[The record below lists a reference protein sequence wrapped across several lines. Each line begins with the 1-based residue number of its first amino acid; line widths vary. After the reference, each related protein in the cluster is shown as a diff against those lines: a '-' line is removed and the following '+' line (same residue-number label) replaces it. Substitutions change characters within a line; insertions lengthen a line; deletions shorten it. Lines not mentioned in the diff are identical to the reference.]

1 MSEQWNP
8 AEGLVDHAELAALID
23 SGVERLRAA
32 MSEGYEGDGFSLP
45 VLDPYRSERYLSK
58 PFSYSSWLG
67 LLSGRFELALNRL
80 RLEGLSSLTVSG
92 LPRVHI
98 QERRLTF
105 TLSFERLRLSSEEFS
120 LRGDHRVLFFPWRVA
135 KEGGLELTAGQVALH
150 FSFGIG
156 VEGENPVVKVGESR
170 CDIGR
175 IDLDIEGI
183 YLLDRLLPLFRSTI
197 EETLSERMVDALG
210 GVINE
215 KLRGLA
221 ASQHDLVARMR
232 RLIELKKAQGFDVD
246 GDGTPDR
253 PRVFE
258 GFGGVGQFPL
268 PLFWQLPTVD
278 VQGSPHISVEELLKE
293 ARTGDVL
300 LFSGSHASSQG
311 IRRATQSCFSH
322 VVVVV
327 REDDIADGRPCVFQ
341 AITSE
346 YRGVLRGGEYKAGLQ
361 LNFLD
366 EALEDYRSHDDHAV
380 ICWRRLKR
388 ERREETVEQEAWT
401 ALKAFIEKIDGSPY
415 TDDMEGLYIM
425 GLMEIDN
432 PADADYFCAGLVAES
447 LMLLGL
453 LKRTFHQYQYAPRDF
468 SERQQALPFVEET
481 TSFDEEYVVEA

>member
-8 AEGLVDHAELAALID
+8 EEGLVDHAELEALVAK
-23 SGVERLRAA
+23 GVEGLRGAIRH
-32 MSEGYEGDGFSLP
+32 GYQGDGFTLP
-45 VLDPYRSERYLSK
+45 VLDPYRSEERLSK
-58 PFSYSSWLG
+58 RFSYAGWLG
-67 LLSGRFELALNRL
+67 LLRGDFELALDRP
-80 RLEGLSSLTVSG
+80 RIDGLATLSVSE
-92 LPRVHI
+92 LPRVRLG
-98 QERRLTF
+98 ERRLTF
-105 TLSFERLRLSSEEFS
+105 TLAFDRLSLSSEALS
-120 LRGDHRVLFFPWRVA
+120 LRGTHRLLVIPRTVDA
-135 KEGGLELTAGQVALH
+135 EGGVELVAEQVALH

-156 VEGENPVVKVGESR
+156 VEEGVPVVKLEESR
-170 CDIGR
+170 CDIAR
-175 IDLDIEGI
+175 ITLDIEGI
-183 YLLDRLLPLFRSTI
+183 FLLDRLLPLFHSTI
-197 EETLSERMVDALG
+197 EEAVTARMVDALG
-210 GVINE
+210 GLINE

-221 ASQHDLVARMR
+221 ASQHDLVARMK
-232 RLIELKKAQGFDVD
+232 RLVELKRAQGFDTD

-268 PLFWQLPTVD
+268 PLFWELPTVD
-278 VQGSPHISVEELLKE
+278 VEHSPHISVEQLLND
-293 ARTGDVL
+293 ARSGDVL

-346 YRGVLRGGEYKAGLQ
+346 YRGVLRGGEYKAGIQ
-361 LNFLD
+361 LNYLD

-388 ERREETVEQEAWT
+388 ERRDETVEREAWE
-401 ALKAFIEKIDGSPY
+401 ALKGFIEGIDGAPY

-432 PADADYFCAGLVAES
+432 PAEADYFCAGLVAES

-468 SERQQALPFVEET
+468 SERQQALPFVDET
-481 TSFDEEYVVEA
+481 TAFDEEYVVDA